1 MLPLGCNFFLVFL
14 TSVKLQMQKRGCENV
29 TGASTQIRVC
39 GILSLLLDF
48 KHYHYGNR
56 DNLSTNRRK
65 HSAPSNSVLGV
76 FALFF
81 CQRRNGGTEDT
92 QDEVMAGGT
101 AGAGGLAGGPQHLK
115 PIRELWNIPQGSST
129 LAVGHCKGPNRE
141 CRCDSGADK
150 QVAKRSVAAGLDYL
164 SRGGKSIQIL

>member
-1 MLPLGCNFFLVFL
+1 MVIFLPTGGNTLHHL
-14 TSVKLQMQKRGCENV
+14 TACWVSSPSSFVRGEM
-29 TGASTQIRVC
+29 A
-39 GILSLLLDF
+39 
-48 KHYHYGNR
+48 
-56 DNLSTNRRK
+56 
-65 HSAPSNSVLGV
+65 
-76 FALFF
+76 ALK
-81 CQRRNGGTEDT
+81 T

>member
-1 MLPLGCNFFLVFL
+1 
-14 TSVKLQMQKRGCENV
+14 MQKRACENV

-39 GILSLLLDF
+39 AILSLLLDF

-56 DNLSTNRRK
+56 DNLTTNSRK
-65 HSAPSNSVLGV
+65 RSAPSNSVFGV

-101 AGAGGLAGGPQHLK
+101 AGGLAGGPQHLK

-129 LAVGHCKGPNRE
+129 LAAGHCKGPNRE

-150 QVAKRSVAAGLDYL
+150 QVAKRNVAAGLDYL